1 MKELQMI
8 PEEKVLVDLSEM
20 PDYQVDQMCRT
31 VISFVKR
38 IFKDPEVQADYQR
51 WLAER
56 EKEYG
61 NEVGKEAERM
71 G

>member
-1 MKELQMI
+1 MEKLQMI
-8 PEEKVLVDLSEM
+8 PEEKVSVDLSEM

-38 IFKDPEVQADYQR
+38 IFKDPEVQADYQK

-56 EKEYG
+56 EKREQ
-61 NEVGKEAERM
+61 ND
-71 G
+71 

>member
-1 MKELQMI
+1 MEKLQMI
-8 PEEKVLVDLSEM
+8 PEEKVSVDLSGM

-61 NEVGKEAERM
+61 NEVGKEVERM